1 MKFHFNVATE
11 GLRSN
16 HKYISVLGLKWL
28 QVEIIPPKFEEPA
41 GGGTG
46 VGNKYYT
53 IRITIKLNGKTIK
66 REYTNLIVDE
76 VIRITMMIKESFTS
90 VFASIKQLT
99 TMNKYI
105 NSSIKS
111 KTIVDPSITVSVK
124 DNIKIKVKVNGKN

>member
-11 GLRSN
+11 GIRST

-28 QVEIIPPKFEEPA
+28 SIEILPPKFEEPA

-53 IRITIKLNGKTIK
+53 IRITIKHNGKVIK

-76 VIRITMMIKESFTS
+76 VIRISISLKEAFTS
-90 VFASIKQLT
+90 VLASIKQLST
-99 TMNKYI
+99 LNKYI
-105 NSSIKS
+105 NGSLRS
-111 KTIVDPSITVSVK
+111 KTTIDPSIKVDVK
-124 DNIKIKVKVNGKN
+124 DKIQIKVKVK